1 MQPIEL
7 KINPKPWAI
16 FFAVVTVLATFIVQF
31 MADGLGYTMPI
42 HTAFIFSV
50 ILNVAAFSYYWMI
63 FDGIRLTDTEIKK
76 TGFRSNSIPYA
87 DVQKIIV
94 GLIGYQINGKN
105 GKPITLTKFHSGF
118 DVANSLINQKIK
130 DRNDIK
136 ITGMKVVVDM
146 YFER

>member
-16 FFAVVTVLATFIVQF
+16 FFVVVTVLATFIVRF

-50 ILNVAAFSYYWMI
+50 ILNVAAFSYYRMI
-63 FDGIRLTDTEIKK
+63 FDGITLTDTEIKK
-76 TGFRSNSIPYA
+76 TGFRSNSIPYG

-94 GLIGYQINGKN
+94 GLSGYQIIGKN
-105 GKPITLTKFHSGF
+105 WKTISLSKFHSGF
-118 DVANSLINQKIK
+118 DEANSLINQKIK
-130 DRNDIK
+130 DRKDIK
-136 ITGMKVVVDM
+136 TTGMKFVVDM